1 MPTRQDSWAP
11 FAIFAAAGTLIFT
24 FVSASPSAGLR
35 PQAVGAVSAQSA
47 LLMHWNFDAMEPT
60 VALDAAGGLKD
71 KISGKFTPVGGVA
84 GKAIRLDGYTFCL
97 ERPAKQVPPIGG
109 SFTVDAWVAQAAY
122 PWNWAPVVT
131 QMKAGVNGFTFA
143 VGTRGQFMMELVI
156 NDEPYR
162 CVSDDFVLPLRQW
175 THIAAVVKDGEGIFL
190 YLNGK
195 PAGRAA
201 VTKTFRQAKDIALRV
216 GQGYAPV
223 KPSNQIGDHGTA
235 PFWYTVDGI
244 LDEVRVFG
252 DALSGDRLQAYVD
265 GLGGPAAPDLPARKM
280 PTGPPGGK
288 EFGAFYTK
296 LAYYPE
302 WDALWPVGEDPD
314 IVVTFAGSPVKV
326 VFWRGTR
333 YSPAWISE
341 TGLWMADQSVEAWDD
356 KEGCFEHME
365 DPKCLYSHVRIIE
378 NTPSRVVVHWR
389 YAPVSAFNH
398 FWQVN
403 EKTGWG
409 VWVDEYYYIYPDATA
424 IRKVGWNT
432 DALGLPRQFQE
443 SLPFTDPGQ
452 KQGDVI
458 EKDWVTVANLK
469 GETQTLSYIP
479 NPPAKTTKTL
489 PEKPNIQRHN
499 LTSKFDPF
507 IVFEPGNRMNYL
519 NDRDIASLSSWG
531 SCNHWPVGEPNCDG
545 RRVQAGDR
553 PTHFLGFPISTP
565 MLHEANNRSWWAGLY
580 GMTDKPIADL
590 VRLGRAWIRPAAVT
604 AAKGGAAFVGF
615 DTPEKAFVF
624 DAATAAAGPLGWT
637 WEASSESPL
646 VRPVVILKNARAG
659 VKGVTIDGRRLV
671 EGRDY
676 TLGEVRRLEGRS
688 AVLWLNFESEGKTS
702 IEILR

>member
-1 MPTRQDSWAP
+1 MKKLFYRV
-11 FAIFAAAGTLIFT
+11 F
-24 FVSASPSAGLR
+24 ASPFSILLPAALFAVFVFPGASSAR
-35 PQAVGAVSAQSA
+35 IVQAGPNSGEPA
-47 LLMHWNFDAMEPT
+47 LLMHWDFDAAGPSS
-60 VALDAAGGLKD
+60 ALDAAGKITD
-71 KISGKFTPVGGVA
+71 KIEGKFTPVAGVS
-84 GKAIRLDGYTFCL
+84 GKAVRLDGYTFCL
-97 ERPAKQVPPIGG
+97 ERPAKQVPAIGG
-109 SFTVDAWVAQAAY
+109 SFSVDAWIAQAAY
-122 PWNWAPVVT
+122 PWNWAPVLT
-131 QMKAGVNGFTFA
+131 QMKDGVNGFYFGL
-143 VGTRGQFMMELVI
+143 GTRGQFMLELTI

-175 THIAAVVKDGEGIFL
+175 THIAAVVKEGEGITL

-195 PAGRAA
+195 PAGTLPLKKAF
-201 VTKTFRQAKDIALRV
+201 KQAKDMSLRV
-216 GQGYAPV
+216 GQNYSAV
-223 KPSNQIGDHGTA
+223 KPSNQIGDHGTL

-244 LDEVRVFG
+244 LDEVRVFNG
-252 DALSGDRLQAYVD
+252 ALSGAQLQADVD
-265 GLGGPAAPDLPARKM
+265 RAGQPEAPDIPVRKM
-280 PTGPPGGK
+280 PTGPLGGK
-288 EFGAFYTK
+288 EFGAFTTR
-296 LAYYPE
+296 LSYYPE

-341 TGLWMADQSVEAWDD
+341 TGLWMADQSVEAWDN
-356 KEGCFEHME
+356 KEGCYEHME

-389 YAPVSAFNH
+389 YAPVSAHNH

-409 VWVDEYYYIYPDATA
+409 VWVDEYYYIYPDATG
-424 IRKVGWNT
+424 IRKVCWNT

-443 SLPFTDPGQ
+443 SLPLTEPGM

-479 NPPAKTTKTL
+479 NPPAKTTKVL

-507 IVFEPGNRMNYL
+507 IIFEPGNRMSYL
-519 NDRDIASLSSWG
+519 NDRDIANLSSWG

-553 PTHFLGFPISTP
+553 VTHFLGFPISDP
-565 MLHEANNRSWWAGLY
+565 VLHSEANRSWWAGLY
-580 GMTDKPIADL
+580 GMTDRPIADL
-590 VRLGRAWIRPAAVT
+590 VRLGRAWIRPAAV
-604 AAKGGAAFVGF
+604 ASVKGGVKFAGF
-615 DTPEKAFVF
+615 DAPEKAFVF
-624 DAATAAAGPLGWT
+624 DAAAAGAAPLGWT
-637 WEASSESPL
+637 WEASEESPL
-646 VRPVVILKNARAG
+646 VRPVVVLRNAAGPVKSVTLGGRAL
-659 VKGVTIDGRRLV
+659 R

-676 TLGEVRRLEGRS
+676 TVGEVRRLEGRS
-688 AVLWLNFESEGKTS
+688 LVLWLNVEAEGKTS
-702 IEILR
+702 VELLR